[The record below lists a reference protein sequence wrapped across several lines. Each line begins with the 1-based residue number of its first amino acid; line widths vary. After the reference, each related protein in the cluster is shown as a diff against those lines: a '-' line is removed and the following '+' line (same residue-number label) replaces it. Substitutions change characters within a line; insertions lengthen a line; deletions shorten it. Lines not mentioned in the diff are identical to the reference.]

1 LGQRPGAADN
11 GDDGRTG
18 LNLADAAA
26 IPPADDLVVP
36 GLLPLTTMRDLLQ
49 WYRNNL
55 CAIELYDPRGYR
67 VRFVPGNFI
76 HLIKLTNKY
85 GQEPRNAQMT
95 LHDIESERVKF
106 VAKRFSEQR
115 ARELSWAQLLATR
128 PDRICG
134 NWQVLGTGGEA
145 YVKNLGN
152 AENSLYR
159 VLICEVVGTVRQK
172 DWGERTVAAALALK
186 NEEAALRRPALPK
199 LWPRPGNSEIS
210 FANFNR
216 YDA

>member
-1 LGQRPGAADN
+1 MA
-11 GDDGRTG
+11 TG
-18 LNLADAAA
+18 VLPPTTTPSATTVDRFDLADAAA

-36 GLLPLTTMRDLLQ
+36 WPLALTTMRDLLQ

-55 CAIELYDPRGYR
+55 CATELYDPRGYR

-95 LHDIESERVKF
+95 LHDIERERVKF

-134 NWQVLGTGGEA
+134 NWQALGTGGEA
-145 YVKNLGN
+145 YVKNLGT
-152 AENSLYR
+152 AENPLYR
-159 VLICEVVGTVRQK
+159 VLICEVVGTVRQAITIFPREGIGQK
-172 DWGERTVAAALALK
+172 ERKNCCSSFGPK
-186 NEEAALRRPALPK
+186 NEEAA
-199 LWPRPGNSEIS
+199 
-210 FANFNR
+210 
-216 YDA
+216 